1 LFWFVLNVS
10 NVGCGVQP
18 VLLAAAKFIA
28 HLVNQ
33 QVAHEILAL
42 ELLTILLDKPT
53 DDSVEVSCDHTS
65 TLITQT
71 CASYIALGFIG
82 YMELCF

>member
-1 LFWFVLNVS
+1 MNLSSHDNQLNLILYH
-10 NVGCGVQP
+10 VQP

-42 ELLTILLDKPT
+42 ELLTVLLENPT
-53 DDSVEVSCDHTS
+53 DDSVEVSRSSMQLRCEDGVDLVS
-65 TLITQT
+65 TLR
-71 CASYIALGFIG
+71 
-82 YMELCF
+82 